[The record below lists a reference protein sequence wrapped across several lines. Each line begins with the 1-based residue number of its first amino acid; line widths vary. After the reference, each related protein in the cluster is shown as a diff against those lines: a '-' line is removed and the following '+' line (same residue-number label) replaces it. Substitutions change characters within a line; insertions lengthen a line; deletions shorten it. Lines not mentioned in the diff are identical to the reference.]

1 MTWILCSIVNKIS
14 VCATFLYIW
23 ICINRSSFM
32 KKGSAL
38 LGVEVSGYIGELKSW
53 LIANIMLTAGVASFK
68 TPPN

>member
-1 MTWILCSIVNKIS
+1 
-14 VCATFLYIW
+14 
-23 ICINRSSFM
+23 M

-68 TPPN
+68 TPLN